1 MNELLEQMRRQNA
14 FVTKLSE
21 HLVKE
26 MEYQNALLTQCNEI
40 LDRINNQ

>member
-1 MNELLEQMRRQNA
+1 MNELLEQIRIQNA

-26 MEYQNALLTQCNEI
+26 MDYQNALLTECNAI